1 MFSLVTKANGQP
13 SAATIFVDDIHKEMD
28 NRKLTDVVFLDL
40 TKAFDTISHA
50 VLLKKICSY
59 GVYGNKLDWFKDYL
73 FQRTQSV
80 HIKNSFSTLRPIFS
94 GVPQGS
100 ILGPLLFILLMNDIP
115 GAISH
120 CNIALY
126 ADDTVLFISRK
137 SNDDILKALNAD
149 LSSLDNWFKENNLV
163 INLKKGKTEY
173 VLYGTS
179 QKLKKKS
186 NTNCNING
194 YNINETHSYKYLGV
208 TLDNKINLIDHFHK
222 TYKKASGRIRLLK
235 RIRHN
240 ISPST
245 AGSIYQMMIQPIIF
259 YCNNILVNI
268 PDSHAKKFQYIQDR
282 AKLIINNNEI
292 TSK

>member
-1 MFSLVTKANGQP
+1 M
-13 SAATIFVDDIHKEMD
+13 
-28 NRKLTDVVFLDL
+28 
-40 TKAFDTISHA
+40 
-50 VLLKKICSY
+50 
-59 GVYGNKLDWFKDYL
+59 
-73 FQRTQSV
+73 
-80 HIKNSFSTLRPIFS
+80 
-94 GVPQGS
+94 
-100 ILGPLLFILLMNDIP
+100 
-115 GAISH
+115 
-120 CNIALY
+120 
-126 ADDTVLFISRK
+126 
-137 SNDDILKALNAD
+137 
-149 LSSLDNWFKENNLV
+149 SSLDNWFKENNLV

-194 YNINETHSYKYLGV
+194 YNINQTHSYKYLGV

-245 AGSIYQMMIQPIIF
+245 AASIYQMMIQPIIF

-292 TSK
+292 TSKWKNIQHRRKQLCVIEVFKTLNGLTPSQLNKFETFSHEYKTRGNKTKLKLPKVKSENGRKMFNFIGAKIYNELPSSLTSETSLVIFKSKTRDHF